1 VALSGEKVAAVEA
14 ECFDSDAE
22 FTWFR
27 DWDWVV
33 SEFESVWGPRGM
45 QDDGFHR
52 GHFFPFNRVLSVGFY
67 LKGVV
72 GIYYMICGEMDDGS

>member
-1 VALSGEKVAAVEA
+1 
-14 ECFDSDAE
+14 
-22 FTWFR
+22 
-27 DWDWVV
+27 VV

-72 GIYYMICGEMDDGS
+72 GIYYMICGEMDDGSYAIPSCIIAPPACSSPDTE